1 LPEVS
6 PDQWRAIRED
16 EPAERLV
23 QALRSVITDPA
34 SRRYLEGLV
43 APVPAGEGSGRSASS
58 ASPLSSS
65 AADEGA
71 AGNADY
77 LSVHVYGGKAALCFN
92 ADTTRGGVPTV
103 ALDAAAG
110 ANRQYDWAG
119 KVRLQLT
126 RQELPIVAAVLLG
139 YRQACEFKSHGANK
153 DKGFSMER
161 QDRGRVFVRVFAREQ
176 GVKAV
181 PIEVGDAF
189 YVGGLFLRQ
198 LGKVMPWLD
207 STGIM
212 MSLRAVVRD

>member
-1 LPEVS
+1 MNQPVPSIPTQISTLRDVRACLRAARLPEVS
-6 PDQWRAIRED
+6 PDRWRAIRED

-43 APVPAGEGSGRSASS
+43 APAGEGSGRSASS

-110 ANRQYDWAG
+110 ANRQYDWA
-119 KVRLQLT
+119 VDILT
-126 RQELPIVAAVLLG
+126 ALKDGDSRHHTSRNSSCQQVLMDL
-139 YRQACEFKSHGANK
+139 
-153 DKGFSMER
+153 
-161 QDRGRVFVRVFAREQ
+161 
-176 GVKAV
+176 
-181 PIEVGDAF
+181 
-189 YVGGLFLRQ
+189 
-198 LGKVMPWLD
+198 
-207 STGIM
+207 
-212 MSLRAVVRD
+212 